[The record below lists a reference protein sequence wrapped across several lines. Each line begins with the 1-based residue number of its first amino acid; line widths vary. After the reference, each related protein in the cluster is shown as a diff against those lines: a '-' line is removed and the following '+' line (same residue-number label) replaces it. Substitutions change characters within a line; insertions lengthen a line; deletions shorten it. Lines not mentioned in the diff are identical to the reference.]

1 MRPSGTRREGVGD
14 VRKGRI
20 DMNVQVTLAPNVPM
34 ALGDSGPWPDHRV
47 ATFVFGGG
55 NGVRVAIRVGA
66 ADLPQLESLVALAQA
81 RMSEGRH
88 DRS

>member
-1 MRPSGTRREGVGD
+1 MRPSRTRRERVGD

-20 DMNVQVTLAPNVPM
+20 DMNVQVTLAPHAPM

-66 ADLPQLESLVALAQA
+66 VDLPQLASLVALAQA
-81 RMSEGRH
+81 RTSEGAP
-88 DRS
+88 S

>member
-1 MRPSGTRREGVGD
+1 MRPSRTRRKWVRD

-20 DMNVQVTLAPNVPM
+20 DMNVQVTLAPDAPM

-66 ADLPQLESLVALAQA
+66 VDLPQLASLVALAQA
-81 RMSEGRH
+81 RTSEGAP
-88 DRS
+88 S